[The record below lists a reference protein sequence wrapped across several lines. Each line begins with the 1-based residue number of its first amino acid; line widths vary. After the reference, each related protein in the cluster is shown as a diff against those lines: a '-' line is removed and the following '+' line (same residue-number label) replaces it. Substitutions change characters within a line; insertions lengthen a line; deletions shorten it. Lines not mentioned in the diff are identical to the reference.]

1 MVEEAMFGD
10 IATGILI
17 ALALGIGGVIMGF
30 FRKISKTQADLC
42 TKVTI
47 LEKALVILC
56 TALDRQTNRLHAD
69 KDVDSDLQDLVRKI
83 LSDKE

>member
-1 MVEEAMFGD
+1 MVEEAIFGD
-10 IATGILI
+10 IATGVLI
-17 ALALGIGGVIMGF
+17 AVALGIGGVIMGF

-42 TKVTI
+42 TKVTN

-69 KDVDSDLQDLVRKI
+69 KDIDSDLQDLVRKI

>member
-1 MVEEAMFGD
+1 MLEDMLFGD
-10 IATGILI
+10 VAAGVLI

-30 FRKISKTQADLC
+30 FRKISRTQADLC
-42 TKVTI
+42 TKVTN

>member
-1 MVEEAMFGD
+1 MFGD
-10 IATGILI
+10 IATGVLI

-42 TKVTI
+42 TKVSN

>member
-1 MVEEAMFGD
+1 MLEDVIFGD
-10 IATGILI
+10 VAAGVLI
-17 ALALGIGGVIMGF
+17 ALVLGIGGIIMGF
-30 FRKISKTQADLC
+30 FRKISRTQADLC
-42 TKVTI
+42 TKVTN

>member
-1 MVEEAMFGD
+1 MVEEAIFGD
-10 IATGILI
+10 IATGVLI

-42 TKVTI
+42 TKVTN

-56 TALDRQTNRLHAD
+56 TALGRQTNRLHAD
-69 KDVDSDLQDLVRKI
+69 KDIDSDLQDLVRKI

>member
-1 MVEEAMFGD
+1 METMFSD
-10 IATGILI
+10 IATGVLI
-17 ALALGIGGVIMGF
+17 AVALGTGGVIMGF

-42 TKVTI
+42 TKVTN

>member
-1 MVEEAMFGD
+1 MVETMFGD
-10 IATGILI
+10 IATGVLI

-42 TKVTI
+42 TKVSN

>member
-1 MVEEAMFGD
+1 MLEDIIFGD
-10 IATGILI
+10 VAAGVLI

-30 FRKISKTQADLC
+30 FRKISRTQADLC
-42 TKVTI
+42 TKVTN

-56 TALDRQTNRLHAD
+56 TALDRQTKRLHAD

-83 LSDKE
+83 ISDKE

>member
-1 MVEEAMFGD
+1 MVEAVFGD
-10 IATGILI
+10 VLTGVLI
-17 ALALGIGGVIMGF
+17 AVAIGIGGVIAGY
-30 FRKISKTQADLC
+30 FRKISKTQTDLC
-42 TKVTI
+42 IKVSN

-69 KDVDSDLQDLVRKI
+69 TDVDSDLQDLVRKI

>member
-1 MVEEAMFGD
+1 MEETMFGD
-10 IATGILI
+10 IATGVLI

-42 TKVTI
+42 TKVSN

-56 TALDRQTNRLHAD
+56 TALDRQTNRLHSD

-83 LSDKE
+83 ISDKE

>member
-1 MVEEAMFGD
+1 MAEAMLGD
-10 IATGILI
+10 IATGVLI

-42 TKVTI
+42 IKVTN

-69 KDVDSDLQDLVRKI
+69 TDVDSDLQDLVRKI

>member
-1 MVEEAMFGD
+1 MVEAVFGD
-10 IATGILI
+10 VLTGVLI
-17 ALALGIGGVIMGF
+17 AVAIGIGGVIAGY
-30 FRKISKTQADLC
+30 FRKISKTQTDLC
-42 TKVTI
+42 IKVSN

>member
-1 MVEEAMFGD
+1 MEETMFGD
-10 IATGILI
+10 IATGVLI

-42 TKVTI
+42 TKVSN

-56 TALDRQTNRLHAD
+56 TALDRQTKRLHAD

-83 LSDKE
+83 ISDKE

>member
-1 MVEEAMFGD
+1 MAEAMLGD
-10 IATGILI
+10 IATGVLI

-42 TKVTI
+42 TKVTN

>member
-1 MVEEAMFGD
+1 MEETMFGD
-10 IATGILI
+10 IATGVLI

-42 TKVTI
+42 TKVSN

>member
-1 MVEEAMFGD
+1 MEETMFGD
-10 IATGILI
+10 IATGVLI

-42 TKVTI
+42 TKVTN

>member
-1 MVEEAMFGD
+1 MVEEAIFGD
-10 IATGILI
+10 IATGVLI

-30 FRKISKTQADLC
+30 FRKISRTQADLC
-42 TKVTI
+42 TKVTN

>member
-1 MVEEAMFGD
+1 MLEDVIFGD
-10 IATGILI
+10 IAAGVLI
-17 ALALGIGGVIMGF
+17 ALALGIGGVIVGF
-30 FRKISKTQADLC
+30 FRKISRVQADLC
-42 TKVTI
+42 TKVTN

>member
-1 MVEEAMFGD
+1 MVEIFGD
-10 IATGILI
+10 VFAGILI
-17 ALALGIGGVIMGF
+17 AVAIGIGGIIAGY
-30 FRKISKTQADLC
+30 FRKISKTQTDLC
-42 TKVTI
+42 IKVSN

>member
-1 MVEEAMFGD
+1 MLEDIIFGD
-10 IATGILI
+10 VAAGVLI

-30 FRKISKTQADLC
+30 FRKISRTQADLC
-42 TKVTI
+42 TKVTN

>member
-1 MVEEAMFGD
+1 MVEETMFGD
-10 IATGILI
+10 IATGVLI

-42 TKVTI
+42 TKVSN

>member
-1 MVEEAMFGD
+1 
-10 IATGILI
+10 
-17 ALALGIGGVIMGF
+17 MGF

-42 TKVTI
+42 TKVTN